1 MGEIIGAK
9 DPDLGLAIVGYYLS
23 LKKMNE
29 VMTAKH
35 RPVDYREAISTFKE
49 HFDHLF
55 TQNILYET
63 HKVFISAF
71 LLISM
76 YE

>member
-9 DPDLGLAIVGYYLS
+9 DPDLGLSIVGYYLS

-49 HFDHLF
+49 HFHHLY

-76 YE
+76 

>member
-1 MGEIIGAK
+1 MGNIIGAR
-9 DPDLGLAIVGYYLS
+9 DPDLGLSIVGYFLS
-23 LKKMNE
+23 LKRMNE
-29 VMTAKH
+29 VMTAKR
-35 RPVDYREAISTFKE
+35 RPVDFREAISTFKE
-49 HFDHLF
+49 HFHHLY

-76 YE
+76 